1 MQLFLEEKIQLR
13 ACKDFDPSQMNE
25 REELELQCILLAK
38 RMLTMKTNPNTVAL
52 TVQKGDKMDTIP
64 SADDW

>member
-1 MQLFLEEKIQLR
+1 
-13 ACKDFDPSQMNE
+13 MNE